1 MIAMEKGMEGKGRG
15 TLKGADRLILGALTR
30 HGPARFTDLQRLTFL
45 GPSTL
50 SRRLRVL
57 EERGLVT
64 GGDQIYRLSGEY
76 DSPEWK
82 TAWVVANLYSFIP
95 LDPFEAFGILRGPAG
110 EALRVISSLGLN
122 PEGKIKSECP
132 FHPPVLICYREKG
145 RMLDEM
151 LGRLPREPEI
161 RSWLLNEVTFL
172 IGLGALNAEL
182 EALENLVRAGEHEAF
197 RLLLD
202 STLER
207 AGLGDRKEEAVR
219 LLREGKDD
227 WELFPALG
235 VAKKLGVLDGLLRLL
250 RWVAPILDAHQERP
264 DGPLVLNRPTVPSI
278 AFANAT
284 EAHREQILCP
294 LWRRRLGVKDAPD

>member
-1 MIAMEKGMEGKGRG
+1 MEKGMEGKGRG

-30 HGPARFTDLQRLTFL
+30 HGPARFMDLQRLTFL

-57 EERGLVT
+57 EERGLVI
-64 GGDQIYRLSGEY
+64 GGNQIYRLSGEY

-95 LDPFEAFGILRGPAG
+95 LDPFEAFEILRGPAG

-122 PEGKIKSECP
+122 LEGKIKSECP
-132 FHPPVLICYREKG
+132 FHPPVLICYRETK
-145 RMLDEM
+145 RMLDEIAK
-151 LGRLPREPEI
+151 RYSPEGLEV
-161 RSWLLNEVTFL
+161 RSWELNEVIFL
-172 IGLGALNAEL
+172 TGLGVLNAEL
-182 EALENLVRAGEHEAF
+182 ETLENLVRAGEHEAF

-202 STLER
+202 SALER
-207 AGLGDRKEEAVR
+207 AGLESRREEAVR

-235 VAKKLGVLDGLLRLL
+235 VAKKLGALEGLLRLL
-250 RWVAPILDAHQERP
+250 RWAAPILDAHQERP

-278 AFANAT
+278 AFANGAK
-284 EAHREQILCP
+284 AHREQILYP

>member
-1 MIAMEKGMEGKGRG
+1 MEKGMEGKGRG

-110 EALRVISSLGLN
+110 EALRAISSLGLN
-122 PEGKIKSECP
+122 LEGKIKSECP
-132 FHPPVLICYREKG
+132 FHPPILICYREKG

-151 LGRLPREPEI
+151 WGRLPGEREI
-161 RSWLLNEVTFL
+161 HRWQLNEVTFL
-172 IGLGALNAEL
+172 MGLGALNMEL
-182 EALENLVRAGEHEAF
+182 DALQRLERAWEHETF
-197 RLLLD
+197 RLLLVAM
-202 STLER
+202 LES
-207 AGLGDRKEEAVR
+207 AGLGDRKDEAIR
-219 LLREGKDD
+219 LLWEGKDD

-235 VAKKLGVLDGLLRLL
+235 VAKKLGALDGLLRLL

-264 DGPLVLNRPTVPSI
+264 DGPLVLDPERPTVSSI
-278 AFANAT
+278 VFKDGAT
-284 EAHREQILCP
+284 NHWWRRLCP